1 MAPSRLSTS
10 IYQDDQLSSPP
21 SSPADDRSDKENRNP
36 HRPQVGKR
44 KSDMALD
51 ASAAGSSSSGSKR
64 VRLAE
69 LQGNA
74 DSIQFSQFQPRASQR
89 AANDY
94 YDPDQDV
101 AERRKIRKGLRDL
114 QREMNDCRGEF
125 LQSDNNGILNTIQ
138 KANEYF
144 TKVKQTSD
152 ATVDSALLVNAAD
165 LSYKKAVRALD
176 GHAAGID
183 VDEFVSKCLSFMQ
196 QTPSTGSSNTLSSTQ
211 RRTQNRNGD
220 DSDDE
225 GVDDTLNWDWLGR
238 AACFPYNARPS
249 LSGFLLGPL
258 SVQKRTRQLTQ
269 RRAANQ
275 IDRTQVVRP
284 QDLEEQD
291 LDRQES
297 SNLTAMC
304 TKIRKLLKEV
314 TDARTIAVNE
324 ELLSLGREPTTEE
337 IEAAMDKHK
346 ISQDGGILLFPFAI
360 NPKSFGQ
367 SVENLFYIS
376 FLIRD
381 GNVAVGQ
388 DRHGLV
394 TIQTSSP
401 YPPLEAQQKG
411 IQKHQLIWSLNFEIW
426 QQLVETFD
434 IKESTIPHRN
444 DEEFQRQNQHG
455 WYS

>member
-1 MAPSRLSTS
+1 
-10 IYQDDQLSSPP
+10 
-21 SSPADDRSDKENRNP
+21 
-36 HRPQVGKR
+36 
-44 KSDMALD
+44 MALD
-51 ASAAGSSSSGSKR
+51 TSATGSSSSTKR

-74 DSIQFSQFQPRASQR
+74 ESTQSSQPRASQR
-89 AANDY
+89 AVNDY

-125 LQSDNNGILNTIQ
+125 LQTDNKGILNTIQ

-144 TKVKQTSD
+144 AQVKQTSD

-165 LSYKKAVRALD
+165 LSYKKAARASD
-176 GHAAGID
+176 GLAAGID
-183 VDEFVSKCLSFMQ
+183 VDEFVSKCLSFMR
-196 QTPSTGSSNTLSSTQ
+196 QTPANGSSNGLGTQ
-211 RRTQNRNGD
+211 RRTQNRGNAD
-220 DSDDE
+220 ESDDE
-225 GVDDTLNWDWLGR
+225 GVDDTLNWDLLGR
-238 AACFPYNARPS
+238 AACFPYNTRPS

-297 SNLTAMC
+297 SNLTVMC
-304 TKIRKLLKEV
+304 TKISKLLKEV
-314 TDARTIAVNE
+314 ADARTNTVDE
-324 ELLSLGREPTTEE
+324 ELRALGREPTTEE
-337 IEAAMDKHK
+337 IEAAMDKHQ
-346 ISQDGGILLFPFAI
+346 ISDIGGILLFPFAI

-381 GNVAVGQ
+381 GNVGVGQ
-388 DRHGLV
+388 NRHGLV
-394 TIQTSSP
+394 TIQPSTP
-401 YPPLEAQQKG
+401 YAPLEAQQRG

-434 IKESTIPHRN
+434 IKESIIPHRN